1 MKAVIMMNEAVIVA
15 AKRTPIGVY
24 GGMLQKWE
32 PEDLLKPLFQHFQNT
47 LPCDMT
53 MLNDVIL
60 GNVVGN
66 GGNIARKSVLEAGID
81 VRVPGVTVDRQCGSG
96 LEAIHLACRL
106 VESGAGDFYIAGG
119 VESTSRA
126 PWKMKRPTSLYPSEP
141 PQFYERASFAPSD
154 QDPSMIEAAENV
166 ARQFQIGREDQDR
179 FAYNSHLKTAKAYEN
194 HQFEDEIIPL
204 KVQGSWMRHDEG
216 VKPKR
221 QLARLNRLRPLLP
234 NGTVTVGNSCL
245 KHDGAALVVVMS
257 KEKARALGMTDG
269 LIFKG
274 YAVEG
279 VKPMILGSG
288 PIPAV
293 EQVLADQQLTITDID
308 AVEFNEAFSAQV
320 LACQRALNIS
330 DRQLNRYGGA
340 IAMGHPYSASG
351 AILVTRL
358 FYMKDAMRTIA
369 TMGIGGGMG
378 NAALFERWSH

>member
-1 MKAVIMMNEAVIVA
+1 M
-15 AKRTPIGVY
+15 
-24 GGMLQKWE
+24 
-32 PEDLLKPLFQHFQNT
+32 
-47 LPCDMT
+47 
-53 MLNDVIL
+53 
-60 GNVVGN
+60 
-66 GGNIARKSVLEAGID
+66 LEAGID

-166 ARQFQIGREDQDR
+166 ARQFQIAREDQDR

-257 KEKARALGMTDG
+257 KEKARALDMTDG